1 MVSKIDCVRSWVRIM
16 PHSKLDENY
25 VKSISGSIS
34 VPRLCSLIKRKRTEN
49 LGSQTGHTKKEF
61 AYSNTGHN

>member
-1 MVSKIDCVRSWVRIM
+1 M
-16 PHSKLDENY
+16 PHPKLDEND
-25 VKSISGSIS
+25 VKSISGLIS